1 VDHQAGVVY
10 SAFRLQLGGGE
21 LVELPPGGVMP
32 VPKGAS
38 AVLLRGAASS
48 STHVAGGP
56 PAFCDEAP
64 GLAGTIPEHS
74 GQVQ

>member
-1 VDHQAGVVY
+1 MVY

-48 STHVAGGP
+48 STHVADGP